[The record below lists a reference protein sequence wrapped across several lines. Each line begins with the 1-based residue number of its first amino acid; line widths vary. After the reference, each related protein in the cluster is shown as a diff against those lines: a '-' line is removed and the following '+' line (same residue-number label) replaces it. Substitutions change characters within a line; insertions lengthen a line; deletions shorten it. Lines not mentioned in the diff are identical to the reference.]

1 MDIARRS
8 KQYSPQATRQL
19 NYCRLYLHV
28 TTVSELY
35 DQTGTALLP
44 HIVQCER
51 PPWFDPATIT
61 VLQQRP
67 TSRKCLQQWRA
78 FCQHITRIV
87 PSVGDWLP
95 RRNTPLRLRR
105 KTYRTNGSMPLMS
118 ANIGNANSQIQQGQ
132 NITLSILPS
141 GHLPPRTHPF
151 SALPGSVSQR
161 ICSVVH
167 LQQKSPQR
175 TPSTRPIFLLMST
188 LLLNHGKEPYYLTSS
203 GQYPHSKIK
212 CPRLTHSFSSPT
224 GRPLNRNR

>member
-8 KQYSPQATRQL
+8 QQYSPQAERQL

-44 HIVQCER
+44 HIVRCER

-61 VLQQRP
+61 LLQQRP

-105 KTYRTNGSMPLMS
+105 ETYWTNGSMPLVYHW
-118 ANIGNANSQIQQGQ
+118 N
-132 NITLSILPS
+132 
-141 GHLPPRTHPF
+141 
-151 SALPGSVSQR
+151 V
-161 ICSVVH
+161 
-167 LQQKSPQR
+167 
-175 TPSTRPIFLLMST
+175 
-188 LLLNHGKEPYYLTSS
+188 
-203 GQYPHSKIK
+203 GQYWECQLTDPTRAKYNLIHPSEWTPTVQDTPIQCTARIGLTAYMQCRPPPTKIRFSYLCPHFYSTMGKS
-212 CPRLTHSFSSPT
+212 LTISPPVDNT
-224 GRPLNRNR
+224 PIPSDDIHPSNVRD